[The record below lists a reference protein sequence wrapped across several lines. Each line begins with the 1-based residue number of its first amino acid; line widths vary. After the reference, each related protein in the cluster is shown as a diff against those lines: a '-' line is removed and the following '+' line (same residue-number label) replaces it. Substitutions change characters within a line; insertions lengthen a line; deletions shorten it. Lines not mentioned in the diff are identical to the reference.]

1 MDAHYRPDII
11 EPEAQQHWDEKQIFR
26 ATEDSAKPKYYCL
39 SMFPYPSGKLHM
51 GHVRNYT
58 IGDVLARYHRMKGYN
73 VLQPMGWDAFGLPA
87 ENAAIANDVAPA
99 SWTYANIDYM
109 RGQLKR
115 LGLAIDWSRELATC
129 KPDYYRW
136 EQWLFTRL
144 FEKGVIYKKMATV
157 NWDPVDHTVLANEQV
172 IDGRGWRSGAL
183 VEKRDIPMYFFRIT
197 AYAEELLDGLDHLP
211 GWPERVKT
219 MQRNWI
225 GKSFG
230 VEIHFPLLPSP
241 AGGRG
246 AGGEGVSE
254 PVLKVFT
261 TRADTLFGVTYVA
274 VAAEHPLA
282 QRAAET
288 NPALATFIHECKQG
302 SVAEADLATMEKK
315 GMDTGLKA
323 YHPFTNEP
331 VPIYVANYVL
341 MGYGEGAV
349 MAVPAHDER
358 DYAFAEKYGLA
369 IKPVIQPAD
378 ATLELPLTA
387 AYTEPGVLFDSGD
400 FSGRTSEDAIDKIAL
415 VLKNLNLGE
424 KRTTWRLRDWGIS
437 RQRYWGCPIPIIHC
451 PSCGDVPVPEDQLPV
466 VLPEDVKI
474 DVGSPLKK
482 MPEWSNC
489 ACPKCGGKAERETDT
504 MDTFVESSWYY
515 ARYACPDN
523 ASAMLD
529 ARAKHW
535 LPVDQYIGG
544 IEHAIL
550 HLLYARFFHK
560 LMRDEGLLG
569 SENVRSSDGPHP
581 NPLPPAGEGANDA
594 LRAPK
599 TLNEPF
605 ANLLTQGMVIAD
617 TYYRDLGEGKKQW
630 LNPADVE
637 VRDGVH
643 VLKADGQPVQVGG
656 TEKMSKSKNNGV
668 DPQALIDQYGADTAR
683 LFMMFAAPPEQ
694 SLEWSDAGVEGAH
707 RFLKRIWA
715 YAQRN
720 QGSLS
725 QGIKFLSSP
734 DADQYWK
741 QGSETTLSFRR
752 EIHTILKK
760 AAFDLSKHQ
769 LNTVTSAAM
778 KLLNLLEQSQSDVS
792 NVADSIALQGGE
804 TPLLLNSQL
813 MLRAEGFSILLRLL
827 APIAPHICHCLW
839 KEIGYGVDILESD
852 WPKVD
857 ESALVRDEIELM
869 LQVNGKLRGKIRV
882 AADADKAAIEQAAL
896 ASIEVQ
902 KYMEGQPA
910 KKVVVV
916 PGRLVNIVV

>member
-1 MDAHYRPDII
+1 MEAHYRPEII
-11 EPEAQQHWDEKQIFR
+11 EPEAQQHWEEKQIFR
-26 ATEDSAKPKYYCL
+26 ATEDSSKPKYYCL

-87 ENAAIANDVAPA
+87 ENAAIANNVAPA
-99 SWTYANIDYM
+99 GWTYSNIDYM

-115 LGLAIDWSRELATC
+115 LGLGIDWSRELATC

-144 FEKGVIYKKMATV
+144 FEKGLIYKKMATV

-197 AYAEELLDGLDHLP
+197 AYAEALLNGLDTLP

-230 VEIHFPLLPSP
+230 VEIHFPYQ
-241 AGGRG
+241 AR
-246 AGGEGVSE
+246 GEGE
-254 PVLKVFT
+254 ALKVFT

-282 QRAAET
+282 QRAAEN
-288 NPALATFIHECKQG
+288 NPALAAFIAECKQG
-302 SVAEADLATMEKK
+302 SVAEADMATMEKK
-315 GMDTGLKA
+315 GMDTGLRV

-331 VPIYVANYVL
+331 VPVWVANYVL

-358 DYAFAEKYGLA
+358 DFAFAEKYGL
-369 IKPVIQPAD
+369 PVRAVVRPVDGETGNPEMPDTFAVSRFPFP
-378 ATLELPLTA
+378 LP
-387 AYTEPGVLFDSGD
+387 YTDHGILFDSGD

-415 VLKNLNLGE
+415 VLKNLGLGE
-424 KRTTWRLRDWGIS
+424 KRTTFRLRDWGIS
-437 RQRYWGCPIPIIHC
+437 RQRYWGCPIPVVHC
-451 PSCGDVPVPEDQLPV
+451 PSCGDVPVPDDQLPV
-466 VLPEDVKI
+466 VLPEDVKM
-474 DVGSPLKK
+474 DVGSPIKK
-482 MPEWSNC
+482 MPSFYQC
-489 ACPKCGGKAERETDT
+489 ACPKCGGPAERETDT

-523 ASAMLD
+523 AGAMLD
-529 ARAKHW
+529 ERANHW

-550 HLLYARFFHK
+550 HLLYARFFHM
-560 LMRDEGLLG
+560 LMRDVGLVN
-569 SENVRSSDGPHP
+569 S
-581 NPLPPAGEGANDA
+581 
-594 LRAPK
+594 
-599 TLNEPF
+599 NEPF
-605 ANLLTQGMVIAD
+605 TNLLTQGMVIAD
-617 TYYRDLGEGKKQW
+617 TFYRDGGDGKKQW
-630 LNPADVE
+630 INPADVE
-637 VRDGVH
+637 TRDGVA

-694 SLEWSDAGVEGAH
+694 SLEWSDAGVEGAN
-707 RFLKRIWA
+707 RFLRRLWKA
-715 YAQRN
+715 VYEHV
-720 QGSLS
+720 
-725 QGIKFLSSP
+725 
-734 DADQYWK
+734 DAGVVDAHVGGDLPAPAK
-741 QGSETTLSFRR
+741 DFRR
-752 EIHTILKK
+752 QLHQTIAKVTDDIERRK
-760 AAFDLSKHQ
+760 QFNTAIAAIMELMNA
-769 LNTVTSAAM
+769 LAR
-778 KLLNLLEQSQSDVS
+778 LEGEDPLTRAVKQE
-792 NVADSIALQGGE
+792 ALE
-804 TPLLLNSQL
+804 AVVL
-813 MLRAEGFSILLRLL
+813 ML
-827 APIAPHICHCLW
+827 APIVPHICRSLIKALKPGACLV
-839 KEIGYGVDILESD
+839 GSP
-852 WPKVD
+852 WPVTD
-857 ESALVRDEIELM
+857 ETALVRDEIELM

-882 AADADKAAIEQAAL
+882 AADAARDAIEATAL
-896 ASIEVQ
+896 ASPEVQ
-902 KYMEGQPA
+902 KFMDGQPA

-916 PGRLVNIVV
+916 PGRLVNVVV